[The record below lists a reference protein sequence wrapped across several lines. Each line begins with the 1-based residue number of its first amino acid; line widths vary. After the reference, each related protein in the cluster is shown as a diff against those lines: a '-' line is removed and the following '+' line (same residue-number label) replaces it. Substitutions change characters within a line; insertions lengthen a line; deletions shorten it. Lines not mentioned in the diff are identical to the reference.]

1 MTRRWILLVATAAA
15 CGGPPRAGAPLA
27 GTPVAPVGPPVVQ
40 AAPPAPA
47 HHERIRFEHD
57 RARITNSEVAA
68 LDAVVRWLT
77 ADPEIAVQIS
87 GHTDPSE
94 TDADNTGPTGLSHGR
109 ATVVRDYLVAHGIAE
124 HRLVLREVGMAEPRG
139 SGANARVEFE
149 RVTIKVKPLQG
160 RVIVTDTDVEILD
173 LVTFEPDREVI
184 AATSFPA
191 LDAVAATL
199 LGDPGIL
206 LVEVQSHTDE
216 RGDAGVNLRLTDARA
231 AAVVTYLVGK
241 GVERTR
247 LVPQGYGATQP
258 LDAHHTEMAWA
269 KNRRVAFLI
278 LKRTP

>member
-1 MTRRWILLVATAAA
+1 VRGLWILLVAA
-15 CGGPPRAGAPLA
+15 CGAQPRPSTPIA
-27 GTPVAPVGPPVVQ
+27 GTPVGPEVAPVVRASPPMV
-40 AAPPAPA
+40 A
-47 HHERIRFEHD
+47 HHERVRFERD
-57 RARITNSEVAA
+57 GARITGPELPA
-68 LDAVVRWLT
+68 LDAVVQRLT
-77 ADPEIAVQIS
+77 ADPALVLQIS
-87 GHTDPSE
+87 GHTDPAE
-94 TDADNTGPTGLSHGR
+94 ADAGNTGPTGLSHAR
-109 ATVVRDYLVAHGIAE
+109 AAVVRDYLVAHGIAE

-247 LVPQGYGATQP
+247 LVPQGYGSTQP
-258 LDAHHTEMAWA
+258 LDARHTEVAWA